1 MVEAVQYH
9 CIESVWAHSYAMDMH
24 MGAPLHCY
32 TAGQVDP
39 DLGNLGIGG

>member
-1 MVEAVQYH
+1 
-9 CIESVWAHSYAMDMH
+9 

-39 DLGNLGIGG
+39 DLVIWTLWKNEKK